1 MDEFNKAPIQA
12 AELSREY
19 GQQSLLSAS
28 EKAYHLW
35 EMMGDVF
42 GSVGGKERD
51 DAIIDTE
58 SSDWRAE

>member
-28 EKAYHLW
+28 ERHTTC
-35 EMMGDVF
+35 
-42 GSVGGKERD
+42 GK
-51 DAIIDTE
+51 
-58 SSDWRAE
+58 